1 MIASFYCTY
10 IFLSFYFRGNQ
21 AYKNGDLSKAEDCY
35 TQGVNCVSK
44 SETSVSFLRAL
55 MLCYSNRAAT
65 RMSLGRMRDALGDC
79 KMAAAID
86 PNFLRVQVRAAK

>member
-21 AYKNGDLSKAEDCY
+21 AYKSGDLSKAEDCY

-44 SETSVSFLRAL
+44 SETSVSCLRAL

-86 PNFLRVQVRAAK
+86 PNFIRVQFRAAK